1 MSMNINNSPPILS
14 SGLDISG
21 LDLETALMA
30 VQNERVRL
38 LDTQLQT
45 QLEEVQNRNDQVAKL
60 HNLQTALNAAKEH
73 FKSDDDAT
81 DKFSNIKINGEK
93 ASYRTGNIFKGYTNH
108 TNPKHEKII
117 NDINDAMKK
126 AGFGESI
133 GKDITKGELETLI
146 QDVKNA
152 VDRESNSQQ
161 MDMLRLQSMSGKR
174 NEAFDVMTNFVKKM
188 QDSRS
193 AIIANLR

>member
-108 TNPKHEKII
+108 TNPEHEKII